1 MTRSHGKSLQ
11 VNNALNRAGEIRG
24 RLQLAEHAT
33 LAHRI
38 AVSLLAAAYDDAR
51 AATLLIGNYGPDLVG
66 SALSLVRPMNEKL
79 RRGCWFFLGAT
90 EEQADQFLT
99 HDRLPPS
106 NVMVEAIERE
116 EPFRSFP
123 IFSMQHQ
130 NGISHLHSFT
140 HGGNQ
145 IALPY
150 MVTNEIGASYA
161 DVDVF
166 HALVSIEA
174 IGITSVLVTIMVAGE
189 SSPELAQEVLE
200 TFGREFN
207 IPPARGG

>member
-1 MTRSHGKSLQ
+1 MTRSHDKSVQ
-11 VNNALNRAGEIRG
+11 VNDALNRAGEIRG

-33 LAHRI
+33 LAHRV

-116 EPFRSFP
+116 EPFRSFLSFP
-123 IFSMQHQ
+123 CNTKTESTICIASHMGEIRLRCLTWSPARLVPHMQMAMFSM
-130 NGISHLHSFT
+130 L
-140 HGGNQ
+140 
-145 IALPY
+145 LR
-150 MVTNEIGASYA
+150 ASKQSGS
-161 DVDVF
+161 
-166 HALVSIEA
+166 LRS
-174 IGITSVLVTIMVAGE
+174 L
-189 SSPELAQEVLE
+189 
-200 TFGREFN
+200 
-207 IPPARGG
+207 